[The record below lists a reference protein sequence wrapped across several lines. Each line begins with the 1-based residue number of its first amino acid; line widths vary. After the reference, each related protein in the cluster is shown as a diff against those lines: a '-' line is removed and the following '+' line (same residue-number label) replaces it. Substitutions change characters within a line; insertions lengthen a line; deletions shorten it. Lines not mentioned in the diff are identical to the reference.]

1 MMELHTSFTEENYL
15 KAIFKINE
23 RTNKAA
29 STNAIAYQ
37 ISTSAASVTDMLKRL
52 SEKGL
57 INYEKYKG
65 VTLTPGGNRIATN
78 LIRKHRLWEV
88 FLVTKLNFSWE
99 QVHEIAEELEH
110 IKSDS
115 LINRLDNFLGNPR
128 FDPHGDPIPNA
139 EGKFMI
145 RNQTSMDQML
155 PGTSGVLVGV
165 REHDVPFL
173 EYLNDIKVNIG
184 TEFTILDKIA
194 FDESLKVVIDKER
207 EMQLSREVSRN
218 LLIKRIND

>member
-1 MMELHTSFTEENYL
+1 MTSFTEENYL

-23 RTNKAA
+23 KTSKPA
-29 STNAIAYQ
+29 STNGIAQQ

-52 SEKGL
+52 AEKEL

-65 VTLTPGGNRIATN
+65 VTLTPTGNKIATN

-88 FLVTKLNFSWE
+88 FLVNKLNFSWE
-99 QVHEIAEELEH
+99 QVHDIAEDLEH

-115 LINRLDNFLGNPR
+115 LIQRLDNYLGNPR

-145 RNQTSMDQML
+145 RNQTSLDQL
-155 PGTSGVLVGV
+155 SIKQKGVLVGV
-165 REHDVPFL
+165 SQHQSEFL
-173 EYLNDIKVNIG
+173 QYLNELEIKLGTAFEVLNITSFDKSIKIRKDDTIDI
-184 TEFTILDKIA
+184 T
-194 FDESLKVVIDKER
+194 
-207 EMQLSREVSRN
+207 LSHEVSKN
-218 LLIKRIND
+218 LLVKKINE